1 MFLDKRNK
9 NKVVIIK
16 ESPNK
21 KSVIVRDLKTN
32 KRYLVGKENL
42 VELKVGGM
50 E

>member
-1 MFLDKRNK
+1 MFIDKRNK

-21 KSVIVRDLKTN
+21 KAAIVRDLRTN
-32 KRYLVGKENL
+32 KRYLVDKENL
-42 VELKVGGM
+42 KEIKTG

>member
-9 NKVVIIK
+9 NKVVIVK

-32 KRYLVGKENL
+32 KKYLVEKDNLKEI
-42 VELKVGGM
+42 
-50 E
+50 